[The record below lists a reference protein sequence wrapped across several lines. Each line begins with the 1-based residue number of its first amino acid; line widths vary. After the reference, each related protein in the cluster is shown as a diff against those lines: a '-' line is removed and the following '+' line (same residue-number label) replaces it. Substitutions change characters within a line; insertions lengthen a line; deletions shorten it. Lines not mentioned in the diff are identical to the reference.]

1 MPKRGQLQSAIAKT
15 ERNLRHENSNFNPP
29 ALKIQICL
37 LKITPLPNYEVNK
50 T

>member
-15 ERNLRHENSNFNPP
+15 ERNLGHENLNFNPT
-29 ALKIQICL
+29 ALKMCL